1 MGEVRADGEA
11 ALGSLAAFTD
21 LAMAGSGVLRSLG
34 PDDVLDAADLVGA
47 LVFQAVNTVE
57 ALADLDPRQL
67 DPAELTQWAEGIE
80 RVRRMAEAAAVA
92 VAGHVDR
99 DNPFRDDGFFSGKAW
114 LRHRLQLSGP
124 EAHRRVQSARMH
136 RRLDDWAEAE
146 QVGGVGVAQSELMG
160 RVAANPRI
168 DDEVLQRD
176 SSMLLEDAT
185 TLPFDDFERNV
196 RMWEALADAD
206 GDRARNERRKAERHV
221 AIRPR
226 PQGGWTLSG
235 SFDELAGWEF
245 NEIFAHFV
253 DAEWRTDWAE
263 ARGRLGDTATHR
275 DLARSDAQRRADAL
289 LAIARAAAAADPDAT
304 RPATTLNVVYD
315 AESFEAALR
324 GETIDARRY
333 RNVVCRTQSGRRLH
347 CDDAVNAA
355 LVGHVRRV
363 VTDSA
368 GVVIDLGRRSR
379 LFRGS
384 AREAVML
391 LATACVWLGCDRPV
405 EWFDVDHSVAWAAHG
420 ATVPRNGIPMC
431 HGHNLLKE
439 RGYRVHRDNQG
450 NWHFITPN
458 GQHLH

>member
-1 MGEVRADGEA
+1 
-11 ALGSLAAFTD
+11 
-21 LAMAGSGVLRSLG
+21 MAGPVVLHSVG
-34 PDDVLDAADLVGA
+34 PDDVVDAADLIGA
-47 LVFQAVNTVE
+47 LEFQAVNTVE
-57 ALADLDPRQL
+57 ALGDVDPQQL
-67 DPAELTQWAEGIE
+67 EPSELTQWAEGIE
-80 RVRRMAEAAAVA
+80 RVRRMVEAAAAVA

-99 DNPFRDDGFFSGKAW
+99 ERSFHDDGFLSTKAW

-124 EAHRRVQSARMH
+124 EAHRRVRCARMH
-136 RRLDDWAEAE
+136 RRLDDWVEVE
-146 QVGGVGVAQSELMG
+146 QVGGVGVVQSELMA
-160 RVAANPRI
+160 RVAANPRVG
-168 DDEVLQRD
+168 DEVLQRD
-176 SSMLLEDAT
+176 AAMLLDDAM

-206 GDRARNERRKAERHV
+206 GDRSRNERHIAERHV
-221 AIRPR
+221 AMRPR

-263 ARGRLGDTATHR
+263 ARTRLGDTATHR

-289 LAIARAAAAADPDAT
+289 LAIARAAAAVDPDAT
-304 RPATTLNVVYD
+304 RPAPTLNVVYD
-315 AESFEAALR
+315 VESFEATLR
-324 GETIDARRY
+324 GETVDPRRY

-347 CDDAVNAA
+347 RDDAVNAA

-384 AREAVML
+384 ARDAVML

-405 EWFDVDHSVAWAAHG
+405 EWCDVDHSVAWAAHG

-431 HGHNLLKE
+431 H
-439 RGYRVHRDNQG
+439 RVYRDNQG